1 MTFLNPLLLWGL
13 AAVSIPILIHI
24 FNLKRTKKIEFS
36 TLMFLKEIQQSKY
49 KKIKLKQLL
58 ILLSRI
64 AFIIFLVMMFAK
76 PFEKGFLGGPDSR
89 SKTSALI
96 ILDDS
101 FSMQTR
107 DNNGS
112 DLENGKTKIRELL
125 DALGPRSEVF
135 FTTVSAINRAA
146 SYIPVKDINSLKDSL
161 ALIKTSSVS
170 RSLGEV
176 LYYSEDI
183 LNSAANTLKEVY
195 LITDGQSSFINRDA
209 SAIQVFKDK
218 ENINFSVI
226 LTGTRNANNISI
238 DTINTVSKIF
248 EKNHPVKIKAAVNN
262 HNNFN
267 SVNKSVILTL
277 GSYKEEKVI
286 DIPANTTIEADFI
299 LKPEQTGFISGSIEL
314 VQSDISDDEISADNR
329 QFFTFYVPERVN
341 VLIASASPADAEY
354 IKLVLNTSKEISP
367 DAGSQALFSIRET
380 NAADLSREDLN
391 LYNSII
397 IINKPGFSS
406 EESAKLKNYISSGGG
421 VILYPGSLTEIDNY
435 NNELMKPMDL
445 PYITGRFSRTEA
457 MKFDKIDL
465 DHPVFE
471 GIFKTSQE
479 KKNFNIESPS
489 VLNGIVSG
497 TGKNSQSIV
506 TLTGGMNF
514 MTEYSVG
521 KGRLILFS
529 SPPDVS
535 SSDFPV
541 KNLFSPVTIRSV
553 LYTADINGIRPAITG
568 RDYFIDLGKFSLVSD
583 SLSLESN
590 SKVVPV
596 GMIKLNENAEII
608 NIGHSLLSS
617 DNYRVVNAGTNLFS
631 VPVNFSKIESVSGRA
646 DSESIAELF
655 IESYGIQ
662 ANVVAHT
669 DILKSSVIDTR
680 NGRELWMYFF
690 VIALIFL
697 IIEYLL
703 ARSIMKSK

>member
-13 AAVSIPILIHI
+13 TAVSIPILIHI

-125 DALGPRSEVF
+125 DALGLRSEIF
-135 FTTVSAINRAA
+135 FTTVSAINRDA

-277 GSYKEEKVI
+277 GNYKEEKVI

-299 LKPEQTGFISGSIEL
+299 LKPEQTGFVSGSIEL
-314 VQSDISDDEISADNR
+314 GQSDISDDEISADNK
-329 QFFTFYVPERVN
+329 QYFAFYIPEVVN
-341 VLIASASPADAEY
+341 VLIASPGPMDAGY
-354 IKLVLNTSKEISP
+354 IKLVLNTSKELDPVANS
-367 DAGSQALFSIRET
+367 SSFFNIREV
-380 NAADLSREDLN
+380 NSMDFSGEDLAK
-391 LYNSII
+391 YNSIVI
-397 IINKPGFSS
+397 VNKQIFSTAEAS
-406 EESAKLKNYISSGGG
+406 KLKNYIFAGGG
-421 VILYPGSLTEIDNY
+421 VILYPGSLTNIDNY
-435 NNELMKPMDL
+435 NEELFKAMDL
-445 PYITGRFSRTEA
+445 PYITGRFSRDEA

-471 GIFKTSQE
+471 GIFKNSHD
-479 KKNFNIESPS
+479 KKNINIESPS
-489 VLNGIVSG
+489 VLSGIVTG
-497 TGKNSQSIV
+497 TGKNAQSIV

-514 MTEYSVG
+514 MTEYSLG
-521 KGRLILFS
+521 KGKLIVFS
-529 SPPDVS
+529 SPPDMTG
-535 SSDFPV
+535 SDFPG

-553 LYTADINGIRPAITG
+553 LYTANLNGIKPAVTG
-568 RDYFIDLGKFSLVSD
+568 RDYFVDISGLGIMSD
-583 SLSLESN
+583 SLNLIATTKDN
-590 SKVVPV
+590 SKA
-596 GMIKLNENAEII
+596 KFLLNENSQLI
-608 NIGHSLLSS
+608 NIGSGLLST
-617 DNYRVVNAGTNLFS
+617 DNYRLMNEGKELMIF
-631 VPVNFSKIESVSGRA
+631 PVNFSRLESSSGRTEA
-646 DSESIAELF
+646 KDISAILTDT
-655 IESYGIQ
+655 YGID
-662 ANVVAHT
+662 ANIVEHT
-669 DILKSSVIDTR
+669 DLLQSSVFEAR
-680 NGRELWMYFF
+680 NGRELWMYFL
-690 VIALIFL
+690 VAALIFL